1 MGGLYFYQR
10 LLKGK
15 KVVPLF
21 GVLYLHVNAR
31 FINKRREMTVT
42 GRYVG
47 VKERG
52 FYSVYI
58 MNEAI
63 RQSNS
68 VAH

>member
-1 MGGLYFYQR
+1 
-10 LLKGK
+10 
-15 KVVPLF
+15 
-21 GVLYLHVNAR
+21 
-31 FINKRREMTVT
+31 MTVT

-58 MNEAI
+58 MNEDI